1 MPLLMLK
8 DLPRYECLLEI
19 VRRFPD
25 LDPSACDAYLNL
37 LRAGDEV
44 YRQSEGFF
52 GANNLS
58 PGRFTLL
65 MLLYDK
71 VAGEPLAQTPAELAE
86 KSGVTRATIT
96 GLVDTLERDG
106 LVGREHDSGDRRMM
120 RVNLTPKGHAAL
132 EEILPVHFKRMAA
145 LMAPL
150 SEHERKTLVR
160 LLNKVAA
167 QAASMAADD
176 GAAAHAHAHPA

>member
-8 DLPRYECLLEI
+8 DLPRYECILD
-19 VRRFPD
+19 VARRFPD
-25 LDPSACDAYLNL
+25 LDPSACEAYLNI
-37 LRAGDEV
+37 LRAADEV

-52 GANNLS
+52 SAHSLS
-58 PGRFTLL
+58 PGRFTVL

-71 VAGEPLAQTPAELAE
+71 VAGEPVPLTPAELAD
-86 KSGVTRATIT
+86 KAGVTRATMT

-106 LVGREHDSGDRRMM
+106 LVRREHNSGDRRMM
-120 RVNLTPKGHAAL
+120 LVHLTEKARESIEG
-132 EEILPVHFKRMAA
+132 ILPIHYKRIAA
-145 LMAPL
+145 LMSPL

-167 QAASMAADD
+167 KAAAMSVEANE
-176 GAAAHAHAHPA
+176 AAHAHSA

>member
-1 MPLLMLK
+1 MPYLMLK

-25 LDPSACDAYLNL
+25 LDPTACEAYLNL

-52 GANNLS
+52 SAHDLS
-58 PGRFTLL
+58 PGRFTVL

-71 VAGEPLAQTPAELAE
+71 VAGEPLPQTPADLAE
-86 KSGVTRATIT
+86 KAGVTRATIT

-106 LVGREHDSGDRRMM
+106 MVSREHDSGDRRMM
-120 RVNLTPKGHAAL
+120 LVNLTAKGRAAI
-132 EEILPVHFKRMAA
+132 EDILPVHFKRMTA
-145 LMAPL
+145 LMSPL
-150 SEHERKTLVR
+150 SESERKTLVR

-167 QAASMAADD
+167 QAAVMAVETDPVTH
-176 GAAAHAHAHPA
+176 AAHI